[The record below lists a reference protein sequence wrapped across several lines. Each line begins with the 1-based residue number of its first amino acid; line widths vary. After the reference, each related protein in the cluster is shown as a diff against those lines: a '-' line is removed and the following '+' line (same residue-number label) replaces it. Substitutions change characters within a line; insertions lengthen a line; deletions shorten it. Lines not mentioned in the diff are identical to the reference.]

1 VCEQCPLVCI
11 ACTLF
16 GRRGR
21 LLSLTTLLR
30 PGLQPHV
37 KRVRLHETRSF
48 SGCHV
53 SHVSCPYAQV
63 LRLRGGGEAEE
74 QEALARA
81 QAARDCVLMTAHAG
95 NNGFSSPPTFPDYFS
110 RGPHQY
116 QQGKTKSSLFGS
128 AVRSHDKERLLGER
142 SGNGRKKTRGDR
154 ARGQGARD
162 RGGKRVSLRAGG
174 NSDGGGRTTVVHE
187 EGAKRI
193 DVSGAKRTRHLQPK
207 TETDAAAEGGGRE
220 ERGRR
225 AKGHGGHAQA
235 LRSHPDFRA
244 VDRERQR
251 RSRAEAGE
259 ARRPKERAGEGV
271 ADSDELAKYVK
282 GESLVASSMG
292 LPEIAQ
298 ELDGLEFVRRVDVSN
313 NSLQAL
319 GGVRRLGSL
328 SWLRY
333 LQTPNP

>member
-1 VCEQCPLVCI
+1 MCEQCPLVCI

-81 QAARDCVLMTAHAG
+81 QAARDRVLMTAHAG
-95 NNGFSSPPTFPDYFS
+95 NDGFSSPPTFPDSFS

-116 QQGKTKSSLFGS
+116 QQGETGSSLFGS
-128 AVRSHDKERLLGER
+128 AVRSHDKERLPGER
-142 SGNGRKKTRGDR
+142 SGSGRRAIQGDH
-154 ARGQGARD
+154 ARGQGARAG
-162 RGGKRVSLRAGG
+162 GGKRVSLRAGG
-174 NSDGGGRTTVVHE
+174 DSHGAGRKTVMYE
-187 EGAKRI
+187 EGAERV
-193 DVSGAKRTRHLQPK
+193 DVSGAKRRRQVQPK
-207 TETDAAAEGGGRE
+207 METDAAAEGGGRE
-220 ERGRR
+220 QRGRR
-225 AKGHGGHAQA
+225 ANGHGGHAQA

-251 RSRAEAGE
+251 RSRAEEGE
-259 ARRPKERAGEGV
+259 VRRCEVRAGEGV